1 MKTEIWILTLI
12 IGLLY
17 SCSHS
22 SEKDTVKVDTN
33 LGTIITGKDYQIAVL
48 PIDSI
53 TFFQATDLA
62 IRTRNKVIS
71 HPNQIKKELPQ
82 SVILKANT
90 YNDLYLSQINFTEG
104 GIYHEEDDQAFI
116 KNYYPELS
124 ILTCEGGHAS
134 DLIFHLKNGLTE
146 ESIGDP
152 ASYIT
157 SPNKRY
163 QLASYYNGQIPISFI
178 QHQTKNGFEKIIP
191 IQTILEEH
199 FESYLV
205 GFDAKWINDSTLLIF
220 DKPDEY
226 DEFKEMKAVHFQ
238 ITILSSN
245 KNAASQNHFKNRD
258 YHAFIPY
265 YMEIIDSVKGDIDG
279 DGTSDVIL
287 ITRITDPGQIYKNE
301 YGEQMNTNNR
311 GLVITLRKGQEYQL
325 ITKKP
330 FCFAPFQQENSS
342 YNNEL
347 AIEIKNKQVHIDCYY
362 GRFGGT
368 EYTFSFQEGKLILDH
383 LEQVNIELGMVTS
396 STKVDFD
403 KKEYTTSAVTN
414 AWEVVND
421 DKPASYFKEKSKI
434 ASKRKITLA
443 EISSFED
450 LDLSTYYTL
459 LP

>member
-33 LGTIITGKDYQIAVL
+33 LGTIITSKDYQIAVL

-71 HPNQIKKELPQ
+71 HPNQIKKDLPQ
-82 SVILKANT
+82 SVILKENT
-90 YNDLYLSQINFTEG
+90 YNNVYLTQINFTEG
-104 GIYHEEDDQAFI
+104 GVYQTDNEYPFI
-116 KNYYPELS
+116 KSYYPELS

-134 DLIFHLKNGLTE
+134 DLIFNLKNGLTE

-152 ASYIT
+152 DTYVT
-157 SPNKRY
+157 SPHKRF
-163 QLASYYNGQIPISFI
+163 QLASYYNGQMPIFFI
-178 QHQTKNGFEKIIP
+178 QHRTKNGFEKIIP
-191 IQTILEEH
+191 LQDILEEH
-199 FESYLV
+199 FKSFLV
-205 GFDAKWINDSTLLIF
+205 GYDVKWVNDSTLLIY

-226 DEFKEMKAVHFQ
+226 DEFKEMKDTHFQ
-238 ITILSSN
+238 ITILSTN
-245 KNAASQNHFKNRD
+245 ENAVSTNHFRNCD
-258 YHAFIPY
+258 YNAFIPSY
-265 YMEIIDSVKGDIDG
+265 VEIIDSVKGDIDG

-311 GLVITLRKGQEYQL
+311 GLIITLRKGQEYQL

-330 FCFAPFQQENSS
+330 FCFAPFQQEDSS

-368 EYTFSFQEGKLILDH
+368 ECTFSFHEGQLILDH

-403 KKEYTTSAVTN
+403 KKEYTTSEVTN